1 MTTKTNWQAV
11 HDQLTTED
19 RARLGEPP
27 TGDEIFAYMN
37 GELNEAEKAR
47 IAALLVAYPELA
59 RTLAHPF
66 PAEGEGEPFSDEELS
81 RHFAQFQKRVQRK
94 AAPVLPFRTVAAA
107 LAVAAMLAL
116 VFGGLLVQAR
126 RELAR
131 PYVAPEAQDLLPDGR
146 RGGGGESLERVA
158 AADEPFQVRISI
170 ADQPEFPAYRLDV
183 VSLADQRVRASESLA
198 RTDSETFSVVMRRG
212 LPAGRY
218 AIVLYGVDGPREQ
231 SLNKYA
237 FRVSAR

>member
-1 MTTKTNWQAV
+1 MTTKLDWQAI
-11 HDQLTTED
+11 HDQLTAED
-19 RARLGEPP
+19 RTRLGEPP
-27 TGDEIFAYMN
+27 TGDEILAYMN
-37 GELNEAEKAR
+37 GELDEAEKTR
-47 IAALLVAYPELA
+47 VQELLVAYPELA

-66 PAEGEGEPFSDEELS
+66 PGEGEGESFSDEELS
-81 RHFAQFQKRVQRK
+81 KHFAQFQKRVQPK
-94 AAPVLPFRTVAAA
+94 GAGVLPFRGVMAA

-131 PYVAPEAQDLLPDGR
+131 PYVPPEAQDLLPDGR
-146 RGGGGESLERVA
+146 RGGGESLERVA
-158 AADEPFQVRISI
+158 AAGQPFQVRISI

-183 VSLADQRVRASESLA
+183 VSSADQRVWSSESHA

-218 AIVLYGVDGPREQ
+218 AIVLVGVDASREQ
-231 SLNKYA
+231 HLDEYA

>member
-1 MTTKTNWQAV
+1 MTTKSNWQAV

-27 TGDEIFAYMN
+27 TGDEILAYMN
-37 GELNEAEKAR
+37 GELDEPEKTR
-47 IAALLVAYPELA
+47 IRALLVAYPELA

-66 PAEGEGEPFSDEELS
+66 PAEGEGEKFSDEEVS
-81 RHFAQFQKRVQRK
+81 KHFAQFQERVRP
-94 AAPVLPFRTVAAA
+94 AAARVLPFRSVVAA

-146 RGGGGESLERVA
+146 RGGGEAVERVA
-158 AADEPFQVRISI
+158 AADQPFQVRISI
-170 ADQPEFPAYRLDV
+170 ADQPEFPSYRLDV
-183 VSLADQRVRASESLA
+183 VSSSDQRVWASQSLA

-218 AIVLYGVDGPREQ
+218 AIMLYGVDGAREKH
-231 SLNKYA
+231 LNEYA
-237 FRVSAR
+237 FRVTAR

>member
-1 MTTKTNWQAV
+1 MTTKNWQAV
-11 HDQLTTED
+11 HDQLTAED

-27 TGDEIFAYMN
+27 SGDEILAYMN
-37 GELNEAEKAR
+37 GELEEAEKTR
-47 IAALLVAYPELA
+47 IRALLVAYPELA

-66 PAEGEGEPFSDEELS
+66 PAEGEGETFSDEELS
-81 RHFAQFQKRVQRK
+81 KHFAQFQKRVPRK
-94 AAPVLPFRTVAAA
+94 DARVLPFRGVVAA

-116 VFGGLLVQAR
+116 VFAGLLVQAR

-146 RGGGGESLERVA
+146 RGGGDAVERVA
-158 AADEPFQVRISI
+158 AAGEPFQLRISI
-170 ADQPEFPAYRLDV
+170 ADQPEFPSYRLDV
-183 VSLADQRVRASESLA
+183 VSSADQRVWASESLLRA
-198 RTDSETFSVVMRRG
+198 DSETFSVVMRRG

-218 AIVLYGVDGPREQ
+218 AIMLYGVDGAREQ
-231 SLNKYA
+231 HLNEYA